1 MVNYVYPLFTGII
14 LFGASFTALGLY
26 ADTKVRSN
34 LVLGLGL
41 MFVGTNSL
49 MESVIVLQ
57 SLSIAEFESTYLFL
71 IEDSVRAVFI
81 MLWAGME
88 ILFAL
93 TVTERWSMDRRMI
106 PVVAVILA
114 SLIPTFYLNLIYG
127 ESIVFGLKAWVLS
140 SYFRVLVFLVPIPL
154 IVGIYLFFKL
164 YKPLK
169 TQGPLLLSIAFI
181 IHGVTLPLYPILKSS
196 EVLLALWYVFGGII
210 PGLVATQ
217 GIRLISKE

>member
-1 MVNYVYPLFTGII
+1 MVNYIYPLFTGII
-14 LFGASFTALGLY
+14 LFGASFIALGLY

-41 MFVGTNSL
+41 MFVGVNSL
-49 MESVIVLQ
+49 MESVVVLQ
-57 SLSIAEFESTYLFL
+57 SMNITGFESTYIFL
-71 IEDSVRAVFI
+71 IEDTVRAVFI

-93 TVTERWSMDRRMI
+93 TVTERWSMSRRMI
-106 PVVAVILA
+106 PVVVVLTA
-114 SLIPTFYLNLIYG
+114 SLIPTFYLNLVCG

-140 SYFRVLVFLVPIPL
+140 SYLRVLVFLVPIPL
-154 IVGIYLFFKL
+154 IVGVYLLLKL
-164 YKPLK
+164 YRPLK
-169 TQGPLLLSIAFI
+169 TLGPLLLSTAFI
-181 IHGVTLPLYPILKSS
+181 IHGVTLPLYPILKGS
-196 EVLLALWYVFGGII
+196 EVLLALWYGFGGIV